1 MDARSTVLGSPL
13 LFRFE
18 VAGCPEK
25 LLVVRFSGHEAI
37 SSQYEFQLEV
47 ACEDPALDFASVI
60 GKPAVLT
67 LASELLPRFIHGIVS
82 RFEQVNNLPRYAVY
96 QVTVVPQVW
105 RLKHRHD
112 NRIFQAMTTQDIVKK
127 VLETA
132 GIASDR
138 FRFALSGTYE
148 PRDYCVQY
156 RESDWAFI
164 TRLLE
169 EDGVFYFF
177 EHSVDKHVLVMG
189 DSPAACKAI
198 PASLKGEIVPFRR
211 ATGAVITEDSVQ
223 RFRFAEEIQPG
234 QVTLRDFNFKKPT
247 LPMDGKFKA
256 EKDPDL
262 EVYDY
267 PGEYQIPGRG
277 SAAKSDTLAQI
288 RLEEWQT
295 VRTAG
300 YGESDCERFTPGF
313 MFTLME
319 HTRDDFN
326 ARYLLTS
333 VGHQGYQPQV
343 MDEESGSGEFSYSNH
358 FSCIAAEIPYRPV
371 RLTPKPVVRGV
382 QTAIV
387 VGPAGEEIYTDEF
400 GRVKVQFHWDREGKK
415 DEKSS
420 CWIRVSQLW
429 AGEAWGGMYIPR
441 IGQEVIVD
449 FIEGDPDR
457 PIITGRVYNGDNPVP
472 YKLPDQKTKSTIKSN
487 SSKGKV
493 GYNELRFEDRKGS
506 EQIFMHAERNHDVHV
521 KNDSFENILHD
532 RHQTIGAEGKDGKVG
547 DQNEMVFRD
556 KNLKVHRN
564 SQDHIGGDWK
574 LLVGAIDG
582 PGNVDIVIKSNKK
595 ELIHKTS
602 HLHVKGALNE
612 QIDQTQSLTVGKD
625 LQVKVGQVHAME
637 AGKEIHL
644 KTKKVVIEA
653 ASGITLKGPGGFI
666 TIDSGGIAI
675 KGTLVKINSGGSA
688 LSGSGAK
695 PTAPEDAVEAQPTK
709 PTLADDGSKP

>member
-1 MDARSTVLGSPL
+1 MDARSTILGSPL
-13 LFRFE
+13 LFQFE
-18 VAGCPEK
+18 ISGCPDD
-25 LLVVRFSGHEAI
+25 LYVVRFSGHEAI
-37 SSQYEFQLEV
+37 SSQYEFQFEV
-47 ACEDPALDFASVI
+47 ASEAPAIDFASVI
-60 GKPAVLT
+60 GQPAVLT
-67 LASELLPRFIHGIVS
+67 LQSEFQPRFVHGIVS
-82 RFEQVNNLPRYAVY
+82 RFEQVNNLPRNAIY

-112 NRIFQAMTTQDIVKK
+112 NRIFQKMKTEEIIKK

-164 TRLLE
+164 SRLLE

-177 EHSVDKHVLVMG
+177 EHSKDKHVLVMG
-189 DSPAACKAI
+189 DSPAACKPI
-198 PASLKGEIVPFRR
+198 PAGLQGEVLPFRR
-211 ATGAVITEDSVQ
+211 ATGGVSSEDSVQ

-234 QVTLRDFNFKKPT
+234 KVALRDFNFKKPT
-247 LPMDGKFKA
+247 LAMDGKHQA

-267 PGEYQIPGRG
+267 PGEYQVPGRG
-277 SAAKSDTLAQI
+277 TAAKSDTLAQI
-288 RLEEWQT
+288 RLEEWQM

-313 MFTLME
+313 MFTLMG
-319 HTRDDFN
+319 HSRGDFN

-343 MDEESGSGEFSYSNH
+343 LDEESAGGDFSYSNH
-358 FSCIAAEIPYRPV
+358 FSCILAEIPYRPLRV
-371 RLTPKPVVRGV
+371 TPKPVVRGV

-387 VGPAGEEIYTDEF
+387 VGPQGEEIHTDEF

-415 DEKSS
+415 DENSS

-472 YKLPDQKTKSTIKSN
+472 YALPDHKTKSTIKSN

-493 GYNELRFEDRKGS
+493 GYNELRYEDRKGS
-506 EQIFMHAERNHDVHV
+506 EQIFMHAERNMDVHV
-521 KNDSFENILHD
+521 KHDSFENILHD
-532 RHQTIGAEGKDGKVG
+532 RHQTIGTEGKDGKVG

-582 PGNVDIVIKSNKK
+582 PGEVDIVIKANKK
-595 ELIHKTS
+595 ELIDKNN
-602 HLHVKGALNE
+602 HLHVVGNLNE
-612 QIDQTQSLTVGKD
+612 QVDQTQSLTVGKD
-625 LQVKVGQVHAME
+625 LQVKVGAIHALE

-644 KTKKVVIEA
+644 KTKTAVIEA
-653 ASGITLKGPGGFI
+653 ATGITIKGPGGFI
-666 TIDSGGIAI
+666 TIDSAGIAI
-675 KGTLVKINSGGSA
+675 KGTLVQINTGGSA
-688 LSGSGAK
+688 LSGSGAQ
-695 PTAPEDAVEAQPTK
+695 PTAPEDAAEAQPTK

>member
-1 MDARSTVLGSPL
+1 MDTRTTVLGSPL
-13 LFRFE
+13 LFRF
-18 VAGCPEK
+18 AISGCPEN

-47 ACEDPALDFASVI
+47 ACEDPALDFTSVI
-60 GKPAVLT
+60 GQPAVLS
-67 LASELLPRFIHGIVS
+67 LMSDLQPRFIHGIVS
-82 RFEQVNNLPRYAVY
+82 RFEQVNNMPRNAIY

-112 NRIFQAMTTQDIVKK
+112 NRIFQKMTTQEIIKK

-132 GIASDR
+132 GIPSDR
-138 FRFALSGTYE
+138 FRFALSGSYE

-164 TRLLE
+164 SRLLE
-169 EDGVFYFF
+169 EDGIFYFF
-177 EHSVDKHVLVMG
+177 EHSLDKHVLVMG
-189 DSPAACKAI
+189 DSAAACKPI
-198 PASLKGEIVPFRR
+198 SPTLRGETVVFRR
-211 ATGAVITEDSVQ
+211 ETGGVITEDSVQ

-234 QVTLRDFNFKKPT
+234 QVALRDFNFKKPT
-247 LPMDGKFKA
+247 MPMDGKFQA
-256 EKDPDL
+256 QKDTDL

-267 PGEYQIPGRG
+267 PGEYQAPGRG
-277 SAAKSDTLAQI
+277 SAAKGDTISQI

-313 MFTLME
+313 MFTLAE
-319 HTRDDFN
+319 HNRGDFN
-326 ARYLLTS
+326 IRYLLTS

-343 MDEESGSGEFSYSNH
+343 LDEESGGGDFSYSNH
-358 FSCIAAEIPYRPV
+358 FSCISAEIPYRPLRV
-371 RLTPKPVVRGV
+371 TPKPVVRGV

-387 VGPAGEEIYTDEF
+387 VGPQGEEIYTDEF
-400 GRVKVQFHWDREGKK
+400 GRVKVQFHWDRQGKK

-429 AGEAWGGMYIPR
+429 AGESWGGMYIPR

-472 YKLPDQKTKSTIKSN
+472 YKLPDEKTKSTIKSN
-487 SSKGKV
+487 SSKGGN
-493 GYNELRFEDRKGS
+493 GYNEIRFEDRKKT
-506 EQIFMHAERNHDVHV
+506 EQIFVHAERNMDVHV

-532 RHQTIGAEGKDGKVG
+532 RHQTIGTEGKDGKVG

-582 PGNVDIVIKSNKK
+582 PGNTDIVIKSNKK
-595 ELIHKTS
+595 ELIHKNS

-612 QIDQTQSLTVGKD
+612 QVDKTQSLTVGVD
-625 LQVKVGQVHAME
+625 LQVKVGAIHAME

-644 KTKKVVIEA
+644 KTKTVVIEA
-653 ASGITLKGPGGFI
+653 ATGITLKGPGGFI

-675 KGTLVKINSGGSA
+675 KGTLVRINSGGSA

-695 PTAPEDAVEAQPTK
+695 PTAPDDAVEAQPTK
-709 PTLADDGSKP
+709 PTLADDGKK